1 MISTFS
7 AALLLCACG
16 SENEGAV
23 ATVDAGS
30 AGTDAA
36 PVADASSDAAFGN
49 AGDAGAPHDAAT
61 LALTS
66 TAFVDGG
73 AMAATYTCD
82 AQGVSPPLA
91 WSGLPAGTAELAL
104 LMTTEARDGRKWN
117 WVLHSIPTSKT
128 AIAEGAKDVG
138 VAGLTSDGPLLQ
150 YYPPCSQGPGAKGYT
165 FTVYALAAKPAL
177 PSVPNQVTGAVVE
190 AAVSNLTLAKASLT
204 VSYTR
209 P

>member
-1 MISTFS
+1 MLSRSLAFS
-7 AALLLCACG
+7 IFLLSSCSGEGPSA
-16 SENEGAV
+16 SEASSLVDGG
-23 ATVDAGS
+23 TTLDAGV
-30 AGTDAA
+30 ARDAA
-36 PVADASSDAAFGN
+36 PTADAASPRDAS
-49 AGDAGAPHDAAT
+49 AA

-73 AMAATYTCD
+73 TMPATYTCD

-91 WSGLPAGTAELAL
+91 WSGIPAGTAELAL

-128 AIAEGAKDVG
+128 AVAEGARDVG
-138 VAGLTSDGPLLQ
+138 VAGITSDGPLLQ
-150 YYPPCSQGPGAKGYT
+150 YYPPCSQGPGAKSYV
-165 FTVYALAAKPAL
+165 FTVYALSAKPAL
-177 PSVPNQVTGAVVE
+177 PSAPNQATGAVVE
-190 AAVSNLTLAKASLT
+190 EAIANVTLAKASIT